1 MEGMISNLVEWG
13 VAERQKPGETLSGD
27 LHMVKP
33 LETGLLLAVA
43 DGLGHGEAA
52 AEAARL
58 ALNAVE
64 EYSHKPLVEVMENCS
79 RKLRGTRG
87 VVMSLALLNTLD
99 NSMEWLGVG
108 NVEGVL
114 MRPAPD
120 GKPAR
125 ESLLLSCG
133 VVGRQLPPMRTAA
146 LQITRGD
153 TLVFATD
160 GIQRGFEDRMVLLK
174 GPLETAQDILDR
186 DGLATDDALVLVAT
200 FQGGAQ

>member
-1 MEGMISNLVEWG
+1 MNSNLVEWG
-13 VAERQKPGETLSGD
+13 VAERRMPGETLSGD
-27 LHMVKP
+27 LYLVKL
-33 LETGLLLAVA
+33 LETGVLLAVA

-58 ALNAVE
+58 ALKTVE
-64 EYSHKPLVEVMENCS
+64 EYSHKPLVEVMEICS

-87 VVMSLALLNTLD
+87 VVMSLAVVNIMD

-114 MRPAPD
+114 VRSAPD

-133 VVGRQLPPMRTAA
+133 VVGGQLPPLRTAV
-146 LQITRGD
+146 LELVRGD

-160 GIQRGFEDRMVLLK
+160 GIEPGFEGSIVPFK
-174 GPLETAQDILDR
+174 GPQEAAHEILAR
-186 DGLATDDALVLVAT
+186 DGLETDDALVLVAT
-200 FQGGAQ
+200 FLGRPR

>member
-1 MEGMISNLVEWG
+1 MNSNLVEWG
-13 VAERQKPGETLSGD
+13 VAESHMPGEALSGD
-27 LHMVKP
+27 LHLVKP
-33 LETGLLLAVA
+33 LETGVMLAVA
-43 DGLGHGEAA
+43 DGLGHGKAA

-87 VVMSLALLNTLD
+87 VVMSLARLNTLD

-108 NVEGVL
+108 NIEGVL
-114 MRPAPD
+114 VRSAPD

-133 VVGRQLPPMRTAA
+133 FVGGPLPPLRTAVLELA
-146 LQITRGD
+146 RGD

-160 GIQRGFEDRMVLLK
+160 GIQRGFEDSIVPFK
-174 GPLETAQDILDR
+174 GPQETAHAILAR
-186 DGLATDDALVLVAT
+186 DGLETDDALVLVAT
-200 FQGGAQ
+200 FRGRPL

>member
-1 MEGMISNLVEWG
+1 MEGMNSNLVEWG
-13 VAERQKPGETLSGD
+13 VAGRQKPGETLSGD
-27 LHMVKP
+27 LHLVKP
-33 LETGLLLAVA
+33 LETGVLLAVA

-52 AEAARL
+52 AETARL

-64 EYSHKPLVEVMENCS
+64 EYAHKPLVDVMENCS

-87 VVMSLALLNTLD
+87 VVMSLAVLNALN

-114 MRPAPD
+114 VRSAPD

-133 VVGRQLPPMRTAA
+133 VVGGQLPPLRTAA
-146 LQITRGD
+146 LEITRGD

-160 GIQRGFEDRMVLLK
+160 GIQRGFEDSMVLLQ
-174 GPLETAQDILDR
+174 GPQETAQGILER

-200 FQGGAQ
+200 FQGGPQ

>member
-1 MEGMISNLVEWG
+1 MNSNLVEWG
-13 VAERQKPGETLSGD
+13 VAERHMPGEAVSGD
-27 LHMVKP
+27 LHLVKP
-33 LETGLLLAVA
+33 LETGVMLAVA
-43 DGLGHGEAA
+43 DGLGHGKAA

-114 MRPAPD
+114 MRSAPD
-120 GKPAR
+120 RKPAR
-125 ESLLLSCG
+125 ESLLLTCG
-133 VVGRQLPPMRTAA
+133 VVGRQLPPLRTTA
-146 LQITRGD
+146 LEITRGD

-160 GIQRGFEDRMVLLK
+160 GIQRGFEDSMVLLK
-174 GPLETAQDILDR
+174 GPQETAQDILDR

>member
-13 VAERQKPGETLSGD
+13 VAERHMPGETLSGD
-27 LHMVKP
+27 LHMVKS
-33 LETGLLLAVA
+33 LETGVLLAVA
-43 DGLGHGEAA
+43 DGLGHGKAA
-52 AEAARL
+52 AETARL

-64 EYSHKPLVEVMENCS
+64 ENAHKPLVEVMENCS

-87 VVMSLALLNTLD
+87 AVMSLAVLNVLN

-114 MRPAPD
+114 VRSAPD

-133 VVGRQLPPMRTAA
+133 VVGGQLPPLRTAS
-146 LQITRGD
+146 LGITRGD

-160 GIQRGFEDRMVLLK
+160 GIQRGFEDSMVLLK
-174 GPLETAQDILDR
+174 GPQETAQDILDR

-200 FQGGAQ
+200 FQGGPQ

>member
-1 MEGMISNLVEWG
+1 MNSNLVEWG

-27 LHMVKP
+27 LHLIKT
-33 LETGLLLAVA
+33 LESGVLLAVA

-64 EYSHKPLVEVMENCS
+64 EYSQKPLVEIMESCN
-79 RKLRGTRG
+79 RKLHGTRG
-87 VVMSLALLNTLD
+87 VVMSLAFLNALN

-114 MRPAPD
+114 VRSAPD

-133 VVGRQLPPMRTAA
+133 VVGGQMPPLRAAA
-146 LQITRGD
+146 LEIARGD
-153 TLVFATD
+153 TLVLATD
-160 GIQRGFEDRMVLLK
+160 GIQRGFEDSMVLLK
-174 GPLETAQDILDR
+174 GPQETAQDILER

-200 FQGGAQ
+200 FQGRQQ

>member
-1 MEGMISNLVEWG
+1 MNSNLVEWG

-27 LHMVKP
+27 LHLVKP
-33 LETGLLLAVA
+33 LETGVLLAVA

-64 EYSHKPLVEVMENCS
+64 EYAHKPLVEVMENCS
-79 RKLRGTRG
+79 SKLRGTRG
-87 VVMSLALLNTLD
+87 AVMSLALLNALN

-114 MRPAPD
+114 VRSAPD
-120 GKPAR
+120 GQPAR
-125 ESLLLSCG
+125 ESLRLSCG
-133 VVGRQLPPMRTAA
+133 VLGGALPPLRTAN
-146 LQITRGD
+146 LEITRGD

-160 GIQRGFEDRMVLLK
+160 GIQRGFEDSMVLLK
-174 GPLETAQDILDR
+174 GPQETAQGILER
-186 DGLATDDALVLVAT
+186 DGLETDDALVLVAT
-200 FQGGAQ
+200 FQGRPQ